1 MDSVPRVDHDDQ
13 EWFASR
19 HRGHLNQK
27 ARLHWEDEAKGRVLY
42 LSWRNLSWIWD
53 DLVST
58 IHIVRKVLF
67 IPDFATA
74 LLLLQTLG
82 EKTPVSGLEWCP
94 PVILSAAKDLFVR
107 RARPF
112 A

>member
-67 IPDFATA
+67 IPFLPLLFPTLQQPCLQQLLDTGAAT
-74 LLLLQTLG
+74 LVG
-82 EKTPVSGLEWCP
+82 EDAPSQ
-94 PVILSAAKDLFVR
+94 LSEE
-107 RARPF
+107 
-112 A
+112 

>member
-67 IPDFATA
+67 IPFLP
-74 LLLLQTLG
+74 LLFPTLQQPWQFFLHQQTWTHDLLNTG
-82 EKTPVSGLEWCP
+82 YEVF
-94 PVILSAAKDLFVR
+94 I
-107 RARPF
+107 
-112 A
+112 

>member
-42 LSWRNLSWIWD
+42 LSWRNLSWIGN

-67 IPDFATA
+67 IPFLP
-74 LLLLQTLG
+74 LLFPTLQQPCFDGCRSFFCRG
-82 EKTPVSGLEWCP
+82 EV
-94 PVILSAAKDLFVR
+94 AKEEKK
-107 RARPF
+107 
-112 A
+112 